1 MRGPGFFAF
10 AERKRK
16 CLMIMN
22 NTKFS
27 SVPRSVR
34 PIPRKSQC
42 AASLKNAVGAHTL
55 HTDLFAGE
63 EMGAASGPKLK
74 D

>member
-10 AERKRK
+10 AERKHK
-16 CLMIMN
+16 CLMILN
-22 NTKFS
+22 DTKFS

-34 PIPRKSQC
+34 QTRRKSLY
-42 AASLKNAVGAHTL
+42 APFLKNARGAHTL

-63 EMGAASGPKLK
+63 VMVAASGPKLK

>member
-1 MRGPGFFAF
+1 
-10 AERKRK
+10 
-16 CLMIMN
+16 MIAN
-22 NTKFS
+22 YTKFNPA
-27 SVPRSVR
+27 PRSVR
-34 PIPRKSQC
+34 PTWGKSLY
-42 AASLKNAVGAHTL
+42 APFLKNAGGAHTL

>member
-1 MRGPGFFAF
+1 
-10 AERKRK
+10 
-16 CLMIMN
+16 MN

-27 SVPRSVR
+27 SVPQSVR
-34 PIPRKSQC
+34 PIPRKRRC
-42 AASLKNAVGAHTL
+42 AASLKNAGGAHTL

-74 D
+74 E

>member
-1 MRGPGFFAF
+1 
-10 AERKRK
+10 
-16 CLMIMN
+16 MIEN
-22 NTKFS
+22 YTKFNPA
-27 SVPRSVR
+27 PRSVR
-34 PIPRKSQC
+34 PTWWKSLY
-42 AASLKNAVGAHTL
+42 APFLKNAGGAHTL